1 MVPKTVASW
10 VWGHAQDE
18 NKPTKRA
25 NSKHAL
31 EMHFAAAGKVPTITA
46 MTYFCIS
53 YKAPSLRQ
61 ARAQSANRMG

>member
-1 MVPKTVASW
+1 
-10 VWGHAQDE
+10 
-18 NKPTKRA
+18 
-25 NSKHAL
+25 
-31 EMHFAAAGKVPTITA
+31 MHFAAAGKIPTITT